1 MTLHAL
7 KAQKWLEFH
16 LWQVSILL
24 GVGFFCLFCFGMM
37 NSAIYLY

>member
-7 KAQKWLEFH
+7 KAQKWLELH

-24 GVGFFCLFCFGMM
+24 GVGFFVCFVL
-37 NSAIYLY
+37 A